1 MRAPLRLAAGPG
13 RNGRLLASAVMA
25 LLLPGL
31 ATRVQAAVNLVA
43 SKTVADDNGGSPRPG
58 ETLTYSLTVSNTG
71 TTAATSVVP
80 SDPIPAGTTCLPRTL
95 ASSDPTDIIIEGNP
109 LQVQA
114 GTLAASGG
122 SVTVTFKVQISAGAT
137 NGQVISNQATITA
150 AGPITVLSDDP
161 GTVAPNDPTSITVVN
176 PLSIT
181 LTKTRSVATAG
192 PGQTITYTL
201 SYNNGGSVSA
211 TNVSLADFVPS
222 DTTFQS
228 ATGGGTLTGNLV
240 TWSIGT
246 IAAGGSGSRQ
256 FTVTV
261 NSGVASGVIIS
272 NSGSIS
278 FQDDLG
284 NTQNPITSNTV
295 TTTVSQVAG
304 VVVNPDQSGSVRPA
318 NGTTITY
325 TFTVTNTG
333 NGTDRFNLTD
343 VKIATPWTVQVELLS
358 AAGAVLATDTSTANG
373 TWDGAVSGDTDGDG
387 RPDTGLIAPGAT
399 VTYQVRI
406 TKTQGGGNGSTDVTR
421 VVGTSTFNPAV
432 SDYAQFSTL
441 VTTNAASMSIT
452 KTDGPDPVVAGAN
465 ITYTIAVQNTGTG
478 ALTGVVLTDAI
489 PANTTFVSASAP
501 GLLAG
506 GTVTWNIGGLAAGAT
521 TTQTLVVQV
530 GAAVPNGTVIP
541 NTASVVSNETGLAT
555 PNQSVATTTVQSP
568 VTFATSTK
576 TVNFAS
582 ATPGSTLT
590 YTISVVNSGSSG
602 GTGVVV

>member
-1 MRAPLRLAAGPG
+1 MSAPLRLAAGPG
-13 RNGRLLASAVMA
+13 RNGRLLASAVMV

-31 ATRVQAAVNLVA
+31 ATRAQAAVNLVA
-43 SKTVADDNGGSPRPG
+43 SKTVADDNGGSPRPS
-58 ETLTYSLTVSNTG
+58 ETLTYTLTVTDTG
-71 TTAATSVVP
+71 TTAATGVVV
-80 SDPIPAGTTCLPRTL
+80 SDPIPAGTTYLPGSL

-109 LQVQA
+109 LQVQT

-122 SVTVTFKVQISAGAT
+122 SVTITFKVQIGAGAT

-150 AGPITVLSDDP
+150 AGPITILSDDP
-161 GTVAPNDPTSITVVN
+161 GTGAANDPTSITVVN
-176 PLSIT
+176 PLNIT

-192 PGQTITYTL
+192 PGQPITYTL
-201 SYNNGGSVSA
+201 SYSNAGSVSA
-211 TNVSLADFVPS
+211 TNVSLSDFVPS
-222 DTTFQS
+222 NTTFQS
-228 ATGGGTLTGNLV
+228 ATGGGTLAGNLV
-240 TWSIGT
+240 TWNIGT
-246 IAAGGSGSRQ
+246 IAAGGSGARQ

-284 NTQNPITSNTV
+284 NTQNPMTSNTV

-304 VVVNPDQSGSVRPA
+304 VLVDPDQSGSVRPA

-399 VTYQVRI
+399 VTYQVRV

-421 VVGTSTFNPAV
+421 IVGTSAFNPAV

-441 VTTNAASMSIT
+441 VTTNAASMTVT
-452 KTDGPDPVVAGAN
+452 KTDAPDPVVAGAN
-465 ITYTIAVQNTGTG
+465 ITYTIATQNTGTG
-478 ALTGVVLTDAI
+478 GLTGVVLTDAI
-489 PANTTFVSASAP
+489 PANTTFVSASA
-501 GLLAG
+501 GGTLAA
-506 GTVTWNIGGLAAGAT
+506 GTVTWNIGNLAAGAT
-521 TTQTLVVQV
+521 STQTLVVQV
-530 GAAVPNGTVIP
+530 GAGVPNGTVIT
-541 NTASVVSNETGLAT
+541 NTPPAVSNENRLRTPHHTGA
-555 PNQSVATTTVQSP
+555 P
-568 VTFATSTK
+568 
-576 TVNFAS
+576 
-582 ATPGSTLT
+582 PGRQAPLS
-590 YTISVVNSGSSG
+590 
-602 GTGVVV
+602 